1 MRRRPI
7 LYESY
12 LGDERPVELRET
24 GGSEAFDLAQRRRR
38 IVEQRLDVDALAP
51 RRKRRE
57 IPRTARQQVD
67 GAVMIQAAELI
78 ERDADL
84 QDALVEIA
92 DVATLGA
99 PEQLEGLVLLEEFA
113 AIELLDAF
121 EELRRRGLVAGHFFP
136 LLRGPIIFVR
146 GGAPPPAAVARRTR
160 LATAQGCRSL
170 TPRTPRAHALACWRG
185 RRRCILVEMIEK
197 RRSKIHGW
205 GVYATERIPKNTR
218 IIDYAGEK
226 ISNQESLR
234 RELRYIKHGH
244 IWCFKLT
251 NRRVIDA
258 GVGGNVARF
267 INHSCQPNCY
277 IHIVDGTIWI
287 RAARPIRK
295 GEELTYN
302 YNTDG
307 EGLIK
312 CRCRAGCQKLL

>member
-121 EELRRRGLVAGHFFP
+121 EELRRRGLVAGHFFT

-146 GGAPPPAAVARRTR
+146 GGDPTPPALDPPTRPPTAPSSSRAPPPPP
-160 LATAQGCRSL
+160 
-170 TPRTPRAHALACWRG
+170 PRPPP
-185 RRRCILVEMIEK
+185 RRRPRCVAP
-197 RRSKIHGW
+197 RR
-205 GVYATERIPKNTR
+205 A
-218 IIDYAGEK
+218 
-226 ISNQESLR
+226 
-234 RELRYIKHGH
+234 
-244 IWCFKLT
+244 
-251 NRRVIDA
+251 
-258 GVGGNVARF
+258 
-267 INHSCQPNCY
+267 
-277 IHIVDGTIWI
+277 
-287 RAARPIRK
+287 
-295 GEELTYN
+295 
-302 YNTDG
+302 
-307 EGLIK
+307 
-312 CRCRAGCQKLL
+312 